1 MGNAV
6 ISSDASSKTAGAF
19 DQVAVPVLLEV
30 LDALTL
36 ESDFDAFFA
45 KAAGAIASLLGA
57 DGAALMRLSEDGSTL
72 EYQLFEGEP
81 ASVLRPFVGQRFP
94 SSEGTAGRALRE
106 RRTIHVADYL
116 ASVDAL
122 SWAGEAGLRSNVV
135 IPLRT
140 ANQPVGVL
148 AASWFGRA
156 QPTPPEP
163 ERLALVERIAGQIA
177 VACYRNALEA
187 RLRALA
193 LTDPL
198 TSVESRRGIMAAL
211 DEKQS
216 LHARYGRRF
225 SVFLLDLDGFKRAN
239 DIGGHALGDDLLRDV
254 ANRMRDA
261 TRRGDHIGRLGGDE
275 FLVVAECTTQ
285 EVTSV
290 ARRLLQAVDISYGEG
305 RLSASVGI
313 ATCPRDGTDTA
324 TLLRR
329 ADIAMYESKRHG
341 SGGYRHFDVAME
353 NDRGHRHTLTPDVA
367 DALEDR
373 QPE

>member
-1 MGNAV
+1 MGDAV
-6 ISSDASSKTAGAF
+6 INSDAISKTAGVF
-19 DQVAVPVLLEV
+19 DETAVPVLLEV

-45 KAAGAIASLLGA
+45 RAAGAIASLLGA
-57 DGAALMRLSEDGSTL
+57 DGAALMRLSDDGSTL

-81 ASVLRPFVGQRFP
+81 ASVLKPFVGHRFP

-106 RRTIHVADYL
+106 RRTIHIADYP
-116 ASVDAL
+116 ASPEAL
-122 SWAGEAGLRSNVV
+122 SEPVAAGLRSNIV

-148 AASWFGRA
+148 AASWFNRA
-156 QPTPPEP
+156 QATPPAP

-177 VACYRNALEA
+177 VACYRNALEG

-198 TSVESRRGIMAAL
+198 TGLESRRGIMAAL

-225 SVFLLDLDGFKRAN
+225 TVFLLDLDGFKQAN
-239 DIGGHALGDDLLRDV
+239 DIGGHALGDDLLRDA

-275 FLVVAECTTQ
+275 FLVVAECRAE
-285 EVTSV
+285 EVASV
-290 ARRLLQAVDISYGEG
+290 AQRLLQAVNVSYGDG

-313 ATCPRDGTDTA
+313 ATCPRDGTDAA

-329 ADIAMYESKRHG
+329 ADIAMYESKRRG
-341 SGGYRHFDVAME
+341 SGSYRHFDQAME
-353 NDRGHRHTLTPDVA
+353 NDSGHQHALTPDVA
-367 DALEDR
+367 DAIKDR
-373 QPE
+373 RPE